1 MPLRTALLAL
11 VLVPV
16 LVAPARAEDKA
27 VPAATQSAAVMVP
40 SPVEDEAIAF
50 RKLQSELMVATLS
63 CKDARITAHYNI
75 FVSRFR
81 PALRDNA
88 RVLKA
93 YFRRLYGS
101 AGQHKLDD
109 FITRLANEASNRQLA
124 VSTAQLCQQS
134 VPLEKLAASL
144 DPRGFRRYAMAQAA
158 TAPGSH
164 PRCAR

>member
-27 VPAATQSAAVMVP
+27 IPAATQSAAVMVP

-109 FITRLANEASNRQLA
+109 FITRLANEASLA
-124 VSTAQLCQQS
+124 SMGQPHFCTNALARFEAINHADQDQTAGMIVEDAEL
-134 VPLEKLAASL
+134 VL
-144 DPRGFRRYAMAQAA
+144 DQ
-158 TAPGSH
+158 
-164 PRCAR
+164 